1 MATVYVETSIVSYL
15 TARPSRNVVLAAHQ
29 AITRAWWRRRTSYQL
44 RVSQLVLD
52 EAAGG
57 DAGMGARRMGALA
70 GIQVIDL
77 TQQASALA
85 TDLVGRGALPRKA
98 LVDAFHIGIAAS
110 HHVDYLLTWN
120 CRHLANAAMRGT
132 IDAVCRS
139 AGLVPP
145 VICTPEELPVRR
157 PS

>member
-1 MATVYVETSIVSYL
+1 MATVYVETSVVSYL
-15 TARPSRNVVLAAHQ
+15 TARPSRNIVLSAHQ
-29 AITRAWWRRRTSYQL
+29 AITREWWRRRASYEL

-52 EAAGG
+52 EASDG
-57 DAGMGARRMGALA
+57 DAAMVARRLSALA
-70 GIQVIDL
+70 GIPVLDV
-77 TQQASALA
+77 TADAASLAAAL
-85 TDLVGRGALPRKA
+85 VQRGALPRKA
-98 LVDAFHIGIAAS
+98 IVDAFHIGIAAA
-110 HHVDYLLTWN
+110 HAIDYLLTWN

-132 IDAVCRS
+132 IEEVCRS

>member
-29 AITRAWWRRRTSYQL
+29 AMTREWWRQRTSHQL

-57 DAGMGARRMGALA
+57 DAGMGARRLHALA
-70 GIQVIDL
+70 GIPVIDL
-77 TQQASALA
+77 TPQASAVA
-85 TDLVGRGALPRKA
+85 TDLVVRGALPRKA

-110 HHVDYLLTWN
+110 HQITYLLTWN
-120 CRHLANAAMRGT
+120 CRHLANAAMRGN
-132 IDAVCRS
+132 IEAVCRS

-145 VICTPEELPVRR
+145 VICTPEELPARR